1 MKKIILTAAALL
13 AFAGFGFAQE
23 SNTNRVTQGLIDD
36 ELVDKLD
43 TGSEEGDE
51 GEEIQ
56 FLFFGGYDVSGNRAE
71 IGAGK
76 QFGSLWFSVYDAYR
90 FSANETDSET
100 AKADTVAL
108 DGVNTDYTD
117 GYNTASVTGSSVL
130 SNELRFATFFNHKW
144 GLQFV
149 WDADWNSYNSGSGTN
164 PTASLSTFGTTTAT
178 TTKDSSEDHAAGT
191 TTNTEYDTY
200 ENRVRN
206 NSFVF
211 NFNNVALSGITEKN
225 IYLQLNS
232 IGVSLADT
240 YKNIEYSTTNTLN
253 GSRIGAGTQTSYS
266 GEYDNFNIMPKIE
279 VEFGLD
285 VAKPFDLVDMKFAL
299 IEEFAPTFK
308 SYTDTYDYTYWSETT
323 TTKTTTTTSYEG
335 TDDDYFAWSNII
347 TPRFDFEFTEIEDL
361 TLKARIDLPVTLS
374 GISYSAK
381 EYTSTARIATYD
393 KTTNQTTYT
402 TTTTSGVLGTG
413 YDYDSF
419 TTEVDPTFSLG
430 LVYAVKPGKLN
441 INVGTT
447 LSSGTLSWTSTES
460 TYSGKGR
467 TTKTTSTNAAGE
479 TTTTSVSYTP
489 SNGDT
494 AASGESSSITA
505 DRKSNS
511 FTSGTPRAAIAV
523 GATWFLSDHVQLD
536 TTLLAGNYTSTA
548 NSSGW
553 AFNIQFGFKY

>member
-23 SNTNRVTQGLIDD
+23 SNTNRVTKGLIDD

-56 FLFFGGYDVSGNRAE
+56 FLFFGGYDMDSSAE
-71 IGAGK
+71 AGIGK
-76 QFGSLWFSVYDAYR
+76 QFGSIWMSVYDNYS
-90 FSANETDSET
+90 FVANETDSEK

-117 GYNTASVTGSSVL
+117 GYNTASIKGSSTLNNTLVV
-130 SNELRFATFFNHKW
+130 STFFNHKW

-149 WDADWNSYNSGSGTN
+149 WDAVWNSYNSGSGTN

-206 NSFVF
+206 NSFGF

-232 IGVSLADT
+232 IRVSLADT
-240 YKNIEYSTTNTLN
+240 YRNIEYSTTNTLN

-266 GEYDNFNIMPKIE
+266 GEYDELRITPEIE
-279 VEFGLD
+279 VEFGMD
-285 VAKPFDLVDMKFAL
+285 VAKPFDLVDLKFAL
-299 IEEFAPTFK
+299 IEEFKPTFK
-308 SYTDTYDYTYWSETT
+308 SYTDTFDRTQVTETT
-323 TTKTTTTTSYEG
+323 TTKTTITTSYEG
-335 TDDDYFAWSNII
+335 TDDDYFAWSNTI
-347 TPRFDFEFTEIEDL
+347 TPRFDFEFTEIENL

-374 GISYSAK
+374 SESYSAK
-381 EYTSTARIATYD
+381 EYTQTMRNANYD
-393 KTTNQTTYT
+393 KSTNTTTYT
-402 TTTTSGVLGTG
+402 TTTTSGVTNSG
-413 YDYDSF
+413 YDYDYFNTS
-419 TTEVDPTFSLG
+419 VDPTFSLG
-430 LVYAVKPGKLN
+430 LVYAIKPGKFNLN
-441 INVGTT
+441 AGVS
-447 LSSGTLSWTSTES
+447 LSSGTLTWTSEEKTF
-460 TYSGKGR
+460 SGKGR
-467 TTKTTSTNAAGE
+467 TTKNTSTNAAGE
-479 TTTTSVSYTP
+479 TTTTGVSYTA

-494 AASGESSSITA
+494 AASGESNSITA
-505 DRKSNS
+505 DEKSNEFSSIAPSAS
-511 FTSGTPRAAIAV
+511 FSLG
-523 GATWFLSDHVQLD
+523 GTWFLSDHVQLD
-536 TTLLAGNYTSTA
+536 TWFVAGNQRA
-548 NSSGW
+548 SSFDW
-553 AFNIQFGFKY
+553 NFNVQFGFKY